1 MQNAALP
8 VPSPPVGAPPA
19 ATPNVGRAGGQ
30 SAEAVRK
37 SAEDFA
43 SFFYSQTLESMFSTI
58 GNDTLFGGGNAE
70 NVFRSLML
78 QEYGKVA
85 AHSGGLG
92 ITDAVQRE
100 IIHLQEAK

>member
-8 VPSPPVGAPPA
+8 LPAFPAAAPPVAAPNIRPA
-19 ATPNVGRAGGQ
+19 GPQ
-30 SAEAVRK
+30 SAEGARK

-43 SFFYSQTLESMFSTI
+43 AFFYSQTLETMFSGL
-58 GNDTLFGGGNAE
+58 GNDALFGGGNAE
-70 NVFRSLML
+70 TVFRSLML
-78 QEYGKVA
+78 QEYGKVVA
-85 AHSGGLG
+85 RSGGLG

>member
-8 VPSPPVGAPPA
+8 VPSLPVGAPPVA
-19 ATPNVGRAGGQ
+19 APNIGPAGQ

-37 SAEDFA
+37 TAEDFA
-43 SFFYSQTLESMFSTI
+43 SFFYSQTLENMFSTI